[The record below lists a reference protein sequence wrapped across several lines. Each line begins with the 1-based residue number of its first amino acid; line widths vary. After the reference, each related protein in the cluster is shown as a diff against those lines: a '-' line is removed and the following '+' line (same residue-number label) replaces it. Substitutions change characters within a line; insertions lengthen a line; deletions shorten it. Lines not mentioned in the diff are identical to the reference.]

1 MSASIRKLKVNIIE
15 VSGMKIMVAMLNLAD
30 RKSKDVTCR
39 NDRNK
44 VEGEQSQGRSFSVQ
58 TCRVTYGGVDGAY
71 YTSTRTRRAGGDG
84 VSNVFLGFDMSFSF
98 FFV

>member
-1 MSASIRKLKVNIIE
+1 
-15 VSGMKIMVAMLNLAD
+15 MVAILNVAD
-30 RKSKDVTCR
+30 RKSKDMTYR

-44 VEGEQSQGRSFSVQ
+44 VEGAQSQGPSFSAQ

-71 YTSTRTRRAGGDG
+71 YTSTRTRRAGVDG
-84 VSNVFLGFDMSFSF
+84 VSNVFLGFYMSFAF